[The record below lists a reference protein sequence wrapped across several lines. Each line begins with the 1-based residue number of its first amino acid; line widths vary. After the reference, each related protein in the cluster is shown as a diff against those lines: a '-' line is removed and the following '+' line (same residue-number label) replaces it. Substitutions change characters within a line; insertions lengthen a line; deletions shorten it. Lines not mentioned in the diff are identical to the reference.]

1 MFTPIQ
7 QIIPKTAATLG
18 MKRQLEAALVC
29 EKYRKLAPRLV
40 HTNALEYTSPISYRG
55 KTLLIGV
62 ANSAWAQQ
70 VVDRAKDLLKEIN
83 RDLNTAKVAKIKTTC
98 APRAPYQGT

>member
-7 QIIPKTAATLG
+7 QIIPKTAATFG
-18 MKRQLEAALVC
+18 MKHQLEAALIC

-40 HTNALEYTSPISYRG
+40 HTNALEHTAPISYRG
-55 KTLLIGV
+55 KTLTIGV

-70 VVDRAKDLLKEIN
+70 VTDKANLLLQEIN
-83 RDLNTAKVAKIKTTC
+83 KELGSSGVAKIKTTC
-98 APRAPYQGT
+98 APRSQNSS